1 MLYDYLVIGGGSG
14 GIASARRAAQYGAK
28 VLLIEEGKLGGTCV
42 NRGCVPKKIMFN
54 AGSIADAFKHAP
66 YYGFDLSQS
75 PVKFSWS
82 HLKRIRDSYIE
93 RLNGIYENNLK
104 KAGIDIVQGLGEL
117 LSAGRVR
124 VGEIVYES
132 KKILI
137 ATGSHADWPDNV
149 PGAEFGITSDGF
161 FDLIEQPKNVAIIGA
176 GYIAVELAG
185 IFKALGSDVK
195 LFCRGDSLLRSFDP
209 MIQKAVERELLR
221 SCQDPSEGE
230 VEILKETEV
239 SSLQLGFADNK
250 SVTVNFIQTGENK
263 SIERF
268 DSVIWA
274 IGRDGRDDFRACD
287 DKDCVLQVDE
297 RGFLQVDASHCTEIE
312 NVYAL
317 GDITGRHMLTPV
329 AIAAGRALSDRLFGG
344 ASDQKFSYELIPS
357 VVFSHPPIGSVGLT
371 ESEARERFSP
381 DSIKIYETSFIN
393 MYFTPLPTECKE
405 QTQYKIVCQG
415 PEERVVGLHIIGKGS
430 DEILQGFAVAI
441 KMGATKNDFDRTIA
455 IHPTAAE
462 ELVTMR

>member
-1 MLYDYLVIGGGSG
+1 MIYDYLVIGGGSG

-42 NRGCVPKKIMFN
+42 NRGCVPKKVMFN
-54 AGSIADAFKHAP
+54 AGNIADSLKHAP
-66 YYGFDLSQS
+66 FYGFDLSQS
-75 PVKFSWS
+75 SVKFSWS
-82 HLKRIRDSYIE
+82 HLKSVRDSYIE
-93 RLNGIYENNLK
+93 RLNGIYESNLR
-104 KAGIDIVQGLGEL
+104 KAGIDIVQGRGEL
-117 LSAGRVR
+117 LSAGKVR

-132 KKILI
+132 KKVLI
-137 ATGSHADWPDNV
+137 ATGSHADWPENV

-161 FDLIEQPKNVAIIGA
+161 FDLTEQPKKVAIIGA

-185 IFKALGSDVK
+185 IFKALGTDVK

-209 MIQKAVERELLR
+209 MIQKGVEKELLR
-221 SCQDPSEGE
+221 SLNDPSEGE
-230 VEILKETEV
+230 VEVLKETEV
-239 SSLQLGFADNK
+239 SSLQIVFEKKWINFTQKGESKSLG
-250 SVTVNFIQTGENK
+250 G
-263 SIERF
+263 F
-268 DSVIWA
+268 DCVVWA

-287 DKDCVLQVDE
+287 GKNCIMQVDE
-297 RGFLQVDASHCTEIE
+297 RGFLQVDSSHCTEIE

-344 ASDQKFSYELIPS
+344 AAHGKFSYELIPS

-371 ESEARERFSP
+371 EPEARERFGSE
-381 DSIKIYETSFIN
+381 SIKVYETSFVN
-393 MYFTPLPTECKE
+393 MYFTPLPVEGKE
-405 QTQYKIVCQG
+405 QTQYKIICQG
-415 PEERVVGLHIIGKGS
+415 PEERLVGLHVIGKGS

-441 KMGATKNDFDRTIA
+441 KMGATKKDFDQTIA